1 MDTTQEQYSKIIESG
16 NSAQLLA
23 FLKSLDDKQRK
34 NLVPLIKKD
43 VKRLGEYQW
52 HEVSIGG
59 LRGGTYQQDG
69 TKNQLEMLSLAIIG
83 CYVRKDCKN
92 IERNLLSSNEAVK
105 QTLKW
110 HCPEWLTDYINGDI
124 KGGHFSIDY
133 ATLCDWI
140 AEGYV
145 GNITPQVIVSKITS
159 ASNLEKYRF
168 SLDEHIWMVFNYPCG
183 VAWSDQWYP
192 KESKPEDAGERKWIY
207 FFKKYITEKRIN
219 RIRVLQE
226 SLLAVNRNFNRE
238 QTCWYATLFTLLQP
252 TIDECL
258 QLQEELFSTFCCPQS
273 KPVATALQ
281 AIKKIVDHRDFRYNE
296 FITYLPQ
303 LFSATTK
310 SIVDSALVI
319 ADKLAKQQSEKRP
332 EICQHLTAVFL
343 SKDISLQNKAAKLI
357 AKYGNPME
365 PGFSLLLNSYAD
377 NMLTG
382 ARELLT
388 GFPGI
393 QPILNNEYDE
403 LSALLPLIREDNRIA
418 EIETWDDFVFL
429 AGQAFYNVESYYF
442 DLLPAA
448 LLRFAPEINEE
459 NVNQLEP
466 AFMQALE
473 TSEHI
478 SFFDGM
484 LGFFFM
490 EYAAELISRFPLQTA
505 KIKIVYENFQ
515 ELKNTTD
522 EWKKIDWGFHSYDKE
537 DKKRSRSWIAFFKN
551 ILLLLKNNVNLPL
564 LSTPTHLP
572 CFIDPAVFVL
582 RLLQYQNA
590 GVEPCSQDM
599 QLAIQRCVFIGSQ
612 PDISQLNTEYAALV
626 RYLFSG
632 AQDALAQVAHEE
644 WKLAAIITRSAVNPD
659 TTSFDVGY
667 TLLEKHALPMELL
680 SNIFPWFIK
689 GDKKN
694 SPVRTFN
701 FDVTTAVQNLE
712 MTLFYAG
719 SFMPCSKYSYFGGEY
734 KRRTLYAF
742 PWQGDAT
749 LMRYIEMNFHDPN
762 ISSTKSNLE
771 ILQALYDLPLP
782 LSPMGHL
789 LTGLCMLHAD
799 KTVRALAGELWIDK
813 LRYPQGVNSTHI
825 GDILGR
831 LEKENWAPLK
841 RFTDLAMQSL
851 INISSRH
858 NQSLLEMVTAMDSHL
873 NTVKIT
879 NYKKLNELQLEL
891 TRKL

>member
-1 MDTTQEQYSKIIESG
+1 MDTTQEHYSKIIESG
-16 NSAQLLA
+16 NSEQLLA

-59 LRGGTYQQDG
+59 FRGRTYQQDG
-69 TKNQLEMLSLAIIG
+69 TKNQLEMLSVAIIS
-83 CYVRKDCKN
+83 CYARKDCKN

-124 KGGHFSIDY
+124 KGGDFSIDY

-140 AEGYV
+140 AEKYV
-145 GNITPQVIVSKITS
+145 GNITPQVIVNKITS
-159 ASNLEKYRF
+159 ASTLENHRF
-168 SLDEHIWMVFNYPCG
+168 SLDDHIWMVFNYPCS
-183 VAWSDQWYP
+183 VSWSDQWYP

-219 RIRVLQE
+219 RIKVLKE

-238 QTCWYATLFTLLQP
+238 QTCWYATLFSSLQP
-252 TIDECL
+252 TADECL
-258 QLQEELFSTFCCPQS
+258 QLQEALFSTYYCPHS
-273 KPVATALQ
+273 KPITTALQ
-281 AIKKIVDHRDFRYNE
+281 AIKKISEHPQFHHDE
-296 FITYLPQ
+296 FISCLPQ
-303 LFSATTK
+303 LFSFTTK
-310 SIVDSALVI
+310 GIVDSALTI
-319 ADKLAKQQSEKRP
+319 ADKLAKLHPDKKF
-332 EICQHLTAVFL
+332 EICQHLTTVFL
-343 SKDISLQNKAAKLI
+343 SKDVGLQNKAAKLI
-357 AKYGNPME
+357 AKYASPLE
-365 PGFSLLLNSYAD
+365 PEISSLLSRYGD
-377 NMLTG
+377 NLLTG
-382 ARELLT
+382 ARDLLT
-388 GFPGI
+388 DFLDVTP
-393 QPILNNEYDE
+393 LTSDKSAE
-403 LSALLPLIREDNRIA
+403 LSPVFPLIREDNRIA

-429 AGQAFYNVESYYF
+429 AGQAFHNVESYHF

-473 TSEHI
+473 ASEHI
-478 SFFDGM
+478 SFFEGM

-505 KIKIVYENFQ
+505 KIKIMYEDFKS
-515 ELKNTTD
+515 LKNTTD
-522 EWKKIDWGFHSYDKE
+522 KWKKIDWGFHSYDTE
-537 DKKRSRSWIAFFKN
+537 NKKRNRSWIVFFKN
-551 ILLLLKNNVNLPL
+551 ILLLLTNQANLPL

-572 CFIDPAVFVL
+572 CFIDPAVFVQ

-599 QLAIQRCVFIGSQ
+599 QLAIQRCVFIGNQ
-612 PDISQLNTEYAALV
+612 PDISQLNPGYAALV
-626 RYLFSG
+626 RYLLSG
-632 AQDALAQVAHEE
+632 EQDALAHVAHDE
-644 WKLAAIITRSAVNPD
+644 WKLAAIITRSAVNAD

-667 TLLEKHALPMELL
+667 ALLEKHALPMALL
-680 SNIFPWFIK
+680 SNMFPWFIK
-689 GDKKN
+689 ENKAHL
-694 SPVRTFN
+694 PVRTFN

-712 MTLFYAG
+712 MTLFYAD
-719 SFMPCSKYSYFGGEY
+719 SFMPCDKYSYFGGEY

-742 PWQGDAT
+742 PWQGDVT

-782 LSPMGHL
+782 LSPVGHL
-789 LTGLCMLHAD
+789 LTALCMLHSD
-799 KTVRALAGELWIDK
+799 KTVRALAGELWIEK
-813 LRYPQGVNSTHI
+813 LRYPQGINSAHI
-825 GDILGR
+825 GDILGQ
-831 LEKENWAPLK
+831 LEKESWAPLK

-851 INISSRH
+851 INISFRH
-858 NQSLLEMVTAMDSHL
+858 NQALLEMVSAMDSHL
-873 NTVKIT
+873 STVKIT
-879 NYKKLNELQLEL
+879 NYKKLNELQHEL
-891 TRKL
+891 TRKS